1 MTDAALQTP
10 SRVRPLYWSV
20 RRELWESRS
29 VYIVPALAA
38 VVVWCGYLL
47 SAIGMP
53 ARRIATLK
61 LDPVHQSMVMGQPFV
76 AAHAAIT
83 LAVMIVAAFYCLGAL
98 FNERRDRSILFWKS
112 LPVSDLKTVLSKAA
126 IPMAVLPV
134 VGVIVTVVAQ
144 AVILLLSTLILVA
157 AGVSAATPWT
167 PGFVAGEGVVLLY
180 AWVTLSLWLAPVY
193 GWLLLVSV
201 WAKRAPFLW
210 AVLPVLAL
218 CLIEKLAFNSAHLA
232 HLVGDRIIG
241 SYDAAFVTA
250 SAAELKARGG
260 MPALGLDT
268 LDPGKFVTSP
278 GLWLGLIVFA
288 AMLAACVW
296 LRRRREP
303 I

>member
-1 MTDAALQTP
+1 MTDTASHPL
-10 SRVRPLYWSV
+10 SKVRPLYWSV
-20 RRELWESRS
+20 RRELWETRS
-29 VYIVPALAA
+29 VYIAPAAAA
-38 VVVWCGYLL
+38 VVVWCGYLI

-53 ARRIATLK
+53 ARRIETLK
-61 LDPVHQSMVMGQPFV
+61 LDPVHQSMLMGEPFV

-83 LAVMIVAAFYCLGAL
+83 LTVMIVAAFYCLGAL

-126 IPMAVLPV
+126 IPMAVLPA
-134 VGVIVTVVAQ
+134 VGVVVTVVAQ
-144 AVILLLSTLILVA
+144 AVILLLSTLILIA

-167 PGFVAGEGVVLLY
+167 IGSVAGEGVVLLY
-180 AWVTLSLWLAPVY
+180 TWITLTLWLAPVY
-193 GWLLLVSV
+193 AWLLLVSV

-218 CLIEKLAFNSAHLA
+218 ALLEKLAFNTTHLLR
-232 HLVGDRIIG
+232 LVIDRITG
-241 SYDAAFVTA
+241 SDNAAFVTA
-250 SAAELKARGG
+250 SAAELKVRGG
-260 MPALGLDT
+260 MPALGLDK
-268 LDPGKFVTSP
+268 LDPGKFLTNP

-288 AMLAACVW
+288 ACLAACVW

>member
-20 RRELWESRS
+20 RRELWETRS
-29 VYIVPALAA
+29 IYIAPAAAA
-38 VVVWCGYLL
+38 VVVWCGYLI
-47 SAIGMP
+47 STIGMP
-53 ARRIATLK
+53 ARRLETLK
-61 LDPVHQSMVMGQPFV
+61 LDPAHQSIVMGQPFV

-83 LAVMIVAAFYCLGAL
+83 LTVMIVAAFYCLGAL
-98 FNERRDRSILFWKS
+98 FNERRDRTILFWKS

-126 IPMAVLPV
+126 VPMAILPV
-134 VGVIVTVVAQ
+134 VGLVVTVVAQ
-144 AVILLLSTLILVA
+144 AVILLLSTLILAA

-167 PGFVAGEGVVLLY
+167 PGFVAGEGVALLY
-180 AWVTLSLWLAPVY
+180 AWVTLTLWLAPVY

-218 CLIEKLAFNSAHLA
+218 ALLEKLAFNSTHVLHL
-232 HLVGDRIIG
+232 LFDRITG

-260 MPALGLDT
+260 MPALGLDA

-278 GLWLGLIVFA
+278 GLWLGLIAFA
-288 AMLAACVW
+288 GLLAACVW

>member
-20 RRELWESRS
+20 RRELWETRS
-29 VYIVPALAA
+29 IYIAPAAAA
-38 VVVWCGYLL
+38 VVVWCGYLI
-47 SAIGMP
+47 STIGMP
-53 ARRIATLK
+53 ARRLETLK
-61 LDPVHQSMVMGQPFV
+61 LDPAHQSVIMGQPFV

-83 LAVMIVAAFYCLGAL
+83 LTVMIVAAFYCLGAL
-98 FNERRDRSILFWKS
+98 FNERRDRTILFWKS
-112 LPVSDLKTVLSKAA
+112 LPVSDFKTVLSKAA
-126 IPMAVLPV
+126 VPMVVLPV
-134 VGVIVTVVAQ
+134 VGLVVTVVAQ
-144 AVILLLSTLILVA
+144 AVILLLSTLMLVA

-167 PGFVAGEGVVLLY
+167 PGFVAGEGVALLY
-180 AWVTLSLWLAPVY
+180 AWITLTLWLAPLY

-218 CLIEKLAFNSAHLA
+218 ALLEKLAFNSTHVLHL
-232 HLVGDRIIG
+232 LIDRIAG

-260 MPALGLDT
+260 MPALGLDA
-268 LDPGKFVTSP
+268 LDPGKFLTSP
-278 GLWLGLIVFA
+278 SLWLGLIAFA
-288 AMLAACVW
+288 GLLAACVW

>member
-1 MTDAALQTP
+1 MTDAALQP
-10 SRVRPLYWSV
+10 LSKVRPLYWSV
-20 RRELWESRS
+20 RRELWETRS
-29 VYIVPALAA
+29 VYIAPAVAA
-38 VVVWCGYLL
+38 VVVWCGYLI

-53 ARRIATLK
+53 ARRVETLK
-61 LDPVHQSMVMGQPFV
+61 LDPVHQSRLMSEPFI

-83 LAVMIVAAFYCLGAL
+83 LTVMIVAAFYCLGAL

-126 IPMAVLPV
+126 VPMAVLPV
-134 VGVIVTVVAQ
+134 VGIVVTVVAQ
-144 AVILLLSTLILVA
+144 AVIFLLSTLILVA

-167 PGFVAGEGVVLLY
+167 VGSVAGEGLVLLY
-180 AWVTLSLWLAPVY
+180 TWITLTLWLAPVY

-218 CLIEKLAFNSAHLA
+218 ALLEKLAFSTNHVLR
-232 HLVGDRIIG
+232 LVIDRITG
-241 SYDAAFVTA
+241 GVDAGFVTV
-250 SAAELKARGG
+250 SPAEKAHGV
-260 MPALGLDT
+260 MPPLGLDKV
-268 LDPGKFVTSP
+268 DPGKFVTNP

-288 AMLAACVW
+288 ACLAACVW

>member
-1 MTDAALQTP
+1 MTDAATHPL
-10 SRVRPLYWSV
+10 SKVRPLYWSV
-20 RRELWESRS
+20 RRELWETRS
-29 VYIVPALAA
+29 IYIAPAAAA
-38 VVVWCGYLL
+38 VVVWLGYLV

-53 ARRIATLK
+53 ARRVETLK
-61 LDPVHQSMVMGQPFV
+61 LDPVHQSMIMGQPFV

-83 LAVMIVAAFYCLGAL
+83 LTVMIVAAFYCLGAL

-126 IPMAVLPV
+126 IPLVVLPA
-134 VGVIVTVVAQ
+134 VGVVVTVVAQ
-144 AVILLLSTLILVA
+144 AVILLLSTLILVS

-167 PGFVAGEGVVLLY
+167 AGSVAGEGIALLY
-180 AWVTLSLWLAPVY
+180 AWITLTLWLSPLY

-210 AVLPVLAL
+210 AVLPPLAL
-218 CLIEKLAFNSAHLA
+218 FLLEKIALNSTHLLHLLI
-232 HLVGDRIIG
+232 DRITG
-241 SYDAAFVTA
+241 GYEAGFVTT
-250 SAAELKARGG
+250 SAMALKASGG

-278 GLWLGLIVFA
+278 GLWGGLILFTA
-288 AMLAACVW
+288 CLAGCVW
-296 LRRRREP
+296 LRRRRDP

>member
-1 MTDAALQTP
+1 MTDAASQPL
-10 SRVRPLYWSV
+10 SKVRPLYWSV
-20 RRELWESRS
+20 RRELWETRS
-29 VYIVPALAA
+29 VYIAPPAAA
-38 VVVWCGYLL
+38 AVVWCGYLI

-53 ARRIATLK
+53 ARRIETLK
-61 LDPVHQSMVMGQPFV
+61 LDPAHQSIVMGEPFV

-83 LAVMIVAAFYCLGAL
+83 LTVMIVAAFYCLGAL

-126 IPMAVLPV
+126 IPTLVLPAVGIV
-134 VGVIVTVVAQ
+134 VTMVAQ
-144 AVILLLSTLILVA
+144 AVIFLLSTLILIT

-167 PGFVAGEGVVLLY
+167 VGSVAGEGVVLLY
-180 AWVTLSLWLAPVY
+180 TWVTLTLWVAPIY

-218 CLIEKLAFNSAHLA
+218 ALLEKLAFSTTHLMG
-232 HLVGDRIIG
+232 LVVDRITG

-250 SAAELKARGG
+250 PAAELRAHGG
-260 MPALGLDT
+260 MPQLGLDK
-268 LDPGKFVTSP
+268 LDPGKFVTTP
-278 GLWLGLIVFA
+278 GLWIGLIVFA
-288 AMLAACVW
+288 ASLAACVW
-296 LRRRREP
+296 FRRRREP

>member
-1 MTDAALQTP
+1 MTDAASNPL
-10 SRVRPLYWSV
+10 SKVRPLYWSV
-20 RRELWESRS
+20 RRELWETRS
-29 VYIVPALAA
+29 VYIAPAVAA
-38 VVVWCGYLL
+38 VVVWCGYLI

-53 ARRIATLK
+53 ARRVETLK
-61 LDPVHQSMVMGQPFV
+61 LDPVHQSMLMGQPFV

-83 LAVMIVAAFYCLGAL
+83 LTVMIVAAFYCLGAL

-126 IPMAVLPV
+126 IPMAVLPA
-134 VGVIVTVVAQ
+134 VGVVVTVVAQ
-144 AVILLLSTLILVA
+144 AVIFLLSTLILVA

-167 PGFVAGEGVVLLY
+167 VGSVAGEGVVLLY
-180 AWVTLSLWLAPVY
+180 TWITLTLWLAPVY
-193 GWLLLVSV
+193 GWLMLVSV

-218 CLIEKLAFNSAHLA
+218 ALLEKVAFNSTHVL
-232 HLVGDRIIG
+232 HLVINRITG
-241 SYDAAFVTA
+241 SYDAAFVTT
-250 SAAELKARGG
+250 SPVELKARGG

-288 AMLAACVW
+288 ACLAACVW